1 MENIVP
7 DMVEARVEKLY
18 TEEKSC
24 REVVMMT
31 GTNELSL
38 LNIVLAISEAVDMVS
53 PDLADHHS
61 RVAYIVSRLAEA
73 LGYSEPERQTL
84 TLAGAVHDI
93 GVISLNESRGLTKFE
108 IEVSPDHGEVGYL
121 YLKSFTPFTKV
132 GELIRDHHVYWEH
145 GMGEVYC
152 GHAVLP
158 GSHLIHLA
166 DRIAVLVDPKQE
178 ILTQTGF
185 IRGRITEQSGRM
197 FVPRFVEAFLDI
209 ADKEFFWLDAAA
221 PRVDWYLAHNNDW
234 DLVAMDGEQFTE
246 LARLFCQ
253 IVDFKSPFTAA
264 HSSGVAACA
273 SALGQL
279 FGLSE
284 SICNRL
290 RTAGYLHDIGKL
302 SVPLEILEKPG
313 VLNEREIA
321 VIRHHSY
328 ETFKVLQRIGL
339 DETIRNWSAYH
350 HEHLDGSGYP
360 FHVDASQLT
369 PGCRIMAVSDV
380 FTALVEKRP
389 YRSGL
394 TRQKTIPILQNMTSQ
409 GWLDGDLVDT
419 ISGNFDEI
427 NSICHQSE
435 ENALQEYASF
445 ALAKYDYEQKVMVE

>member
-1 MENIVP
+1 
-7 DMVEARVEKLY
+7 
-18 TEEKSC
+18 
-24 REVVMMT
+24 MT
-31 GTNELSL
+31 DKNELSL

-61 RVAYIVSRLAEA
+61 RVAYIVYRLAEA
-73 LGYSEPERQTL
+73 LGYSESELKTM
-84 TLAGAVHDI
+84 TIAGAMHDI
-93 GVISLNESRGLTKFE
+93 GVISLNETRGLTKFE

-121 YLKSFTPFTKV
+121 YLKSFAPFSKV
-132 GELIRDHHVYWEH
+132 GELIRDHHVYWEN
-145 GMGEVYC
+145 GVGETFC
-152 GHAVLP
+152 GHAVPL

-166 DRIAVLVDPKQE
+166 DRIAVLIDTEQE

-185 IRGRITEQSGRM
+185 IRERIAEQSGRM

-209 ADKEFFWLDAAA
+209 ADKEYFWLDAAA
-221 PRVDWYLAHNNDW
+221 PRVDWHLAHHGDW
-234 DLVAMDGEQFTE
+234 DLVPLDGEQFTN

-273 SALGQL
+273 GALGRL
-279 FGLSE
+279 SGWSE
-284 SICNRL
+284 SMCNRL

-313 VLNEREIA
+313 VLDEREIA

-339 DETIRNWSAYH
+339 DETICNWSAYH
-350 HEHLDGSGYP
+350 HERLDGSGYP
-360 FHVDASQLT
+360 FHVNASQLT
-369 PGCRIMAVSDV
+369 PGCRIMAVADV

-394 TRQKTIPILQNMTSQ
+394 TRQKAMPILQNMTSR
-409 GWLDGDLVDT
+409 GWLDGDLVET

-427 NSICHQSE
+427 NTICHQAE
-435 ENALQEYASF
+435 DDALQEYASF
-445 ALAKYDYEQKVMVE
+445 ALAKHDYEQSMMSG

>member
-1 MENIVP
+1 M
-7 DMVEARVEKLY
+7 Y

-24 REVVMMT
+24 REVVMMK
-31 GTNELSL
+31 GKNELSL

-61 RVAYIVSRLAEA
+61 RVAYIVYRIAEA
-73 LGYSEPERQTL
+73 LGHSKFELRTL
-84 TLAGAVHDI
+84 TIAAAMHDI
-93 GVISLNESRGLTKFE
+93 GVISLNEIRDLTKFE
-108 IEVSPDHGEVGYL
+108 IEMNPDHGEVGYL
-121 YLKSFTPFTKV
+121 YLKPFAPFTKV
-132 GELIRDHHVYWEH
+132 GELIRDHHVYWEY
-145 GMGEVYC
+145 GLGEIYC
-152 GHAVLP
+152 GHAVRP

-166 DRIAVLVDPKQE
+166 DRIAVLIDPKQE

-185 IRGRITEQSGRM
+185 IRERIAEQSGRM
-197 FVPRFVEAFLDI
+197 FVPRFVDAFLDI
-209 ADKEFFWLDAAA
+209 ADMEFFWLDAAA
-221 PRVDWYLAHNNDW
+221 PRVDWHLAHTGDW
-234 DLVAMDGEQFTE
+234 DFVSLDGKQFME

-273 SALGQL
+273 SALGDL
-279 FGLSE
+279 SGLSE
-284 SICNRL
+284 SVCDRL
-290 RTAGYLHDIGKL
+290 TTAGYLHDIGKL

-313 VLNEREIA
+313 VLDEREIA

-350 HEHLDGSGYP
+350 HERLDGSGYP

-369 PGCRIMAVSDV
+369 PGCRIMAVADV

-394 TRQKTIPILQNMTSQ
+394 TRQKAMPILQNMSSR
-409 GWLDGDLVDT
+409 GWLDGDFVQMIT
-419 ISGNFDEI
+419 GNFDEI
-427 NSICHQSE
+427 SLICQQAE
-435 ENALQEYASF
+435 ETALLDYASF
-445 ALAKYDYEQKVMVE
+445 ALAKHDYEQRVVK